1 MALKPPYIKDFYPGS
16 YSYFHGK
23 TEQDKLL
30 PMLTLSV
37 DKKKTWNIWFILS
50 FPCKNTYPRDG
61 FSGGG
66 KTKQKTIFLKVL
78 FQQVKI

>member
-30 PMLTLSV
+30 PVLTLSV
-37 DKKKTWNIWFILS
+37 DKKKLEIFGLFLVFHVKIHIRGMDLV
-50 FPCKNTYPRDG
+50 
-61 FSGGG
+61 GGEN
-66 KTKQKTIFLKVL
+66 KTKNNFFLNVL

>member
-30 PMLTLSV
+30 PVLTLSV

-50 FPCKNTYPRDG
+50 FPCKNTHPRDG
-61 FSGGG
+61 FSGGEN
-66 KTKQKTIFLKVL
+66 KTKNNFFLNVL

>member
-1 MALKPPYIKDFYPGS
+1 MALKAPYIKDFYPGS

-30 PMLTLSV
+30 PVLTLSV
-37 DKKKTWNIWFILS
+37 DKKTWNIWFILS
-50 FPCKNTYPRDG
+50 FPCKNTHPRDG
-61 FSGGG
+61 FSGGKN
-66 KTKQKTIFLKVL
+66 KTKNNFFNVL